1 MVELEMVCKE
11 TIKPPS
17 STPSELRN
25 HPLCLFDQQ
34 APDLYIMLLYFYDNG
49 NTVDSGGLK
58 DSLSKALTV
67 YYPFAGRLQKGGNS
81 IDCNDMGAMYSEGK
95 LRCPMS
101 EVMNNK
107 LQHDQILKLVCLD
120 HDTNGNDTDPRFNP
134 LLSVQLFHFEC
145 GGAMMSVSCYHKV
158 ADLASLTNFV
168 NDWASIARSS
178 GGGMLPAVTPLFN
191 AASFFR
197 PELDAGGNPSGDEGS
212 EAKGGGKKVCLKR
225 LVFEGSKIEALK
237 AMVSEKVE
245 NPSRVQV
252 LTAFVYKAALS
263 AKISV
268 KGHWPTM
275 SSLLQVVNIRGRME
289 PPLEEKLIGNIVT
302 FFIASSAK
310 EEEGREM
317 EVWKIV
323 GDMKRS
329 LEEFCRE
336 LPKKC
341 RAEEWNG
348 LYKLHAKQKM
358 DRLISGGWNHAVYCC
373 SSWCRFPLYDAD
385 FGWGKPMWITV
396 PDFDSKNLILLM
408 DARDGEGVEA
418 IVRLEEEEMAVF
430 QQNQEL
436 LSFCDLIT

>member
-1 MVELEMVCKE
+1 MVELEIVCKE

-25 HPLCLFDQQ
+25 HPLCLIDQQ
-34 APDLYIMLLYFYDNG
+34 APNHYIMLLYFYDNR
-49 NTVDSGGLK
+49 NTVDPGRLK

-107 LQHDQILKLVCLD
+107 LQLDQILKLVCLD

-145 GGAMMSVSCYHKV
+145 GGAMMSASCYHKV

-178 GGGMLPAVTPLFN
+178 GGDMLPAVTPLFN

-212 EAKGGGKKVCLKR
+212 EAKGGGKKVFLKR

-237 AMVSEKVE
+237 AMVSEKVA
-245 NPSRVQV
+245 NPTRVQI
-252 LTAFVYKAALS
+252 LTAFIYKAALS
-263 AKISV
+263 AKILV
-268 KGHWPTM
+268 TGNWPTT
-275 SSLLQVVNIRGRME
+275 SLLQTVNIRSRME
-289 PPLEEKLIGNIVT
+289 PPLEEKLIGNILS
-302 FFIASSAK
+302 FFIASSTT
-310 EEEGREM
+310 EEGREM
-317 EVWKIV
+317 EIWDLV

-329 LEEFCRE
+329 FEEFCRE
-336 LPKKC
+336 FPKNC
-341 RAEEWNG
+341 RAEEWSW
-348 LYKLHAKQKM
+348 LYKLHAKEKM
-358 DRLISGGWNHAVYCC
+358 ERLGSGGGDHVVYCC
-373 SSWCRFPLYDAD
+373 SSWCKFPLYEAD
-385 FGWGKPMWITV
+385 FGWGKPIWITV
-396 PDFDSKNLILLM
+396 PDFDTKNLIILM

-418 IVRLEEEEMAVF
+418 MVSLEEEEMAVF
-430 QQNQEL
+430 EQNQEL
-436 LSFCDLIT
+436 LSFCELRT